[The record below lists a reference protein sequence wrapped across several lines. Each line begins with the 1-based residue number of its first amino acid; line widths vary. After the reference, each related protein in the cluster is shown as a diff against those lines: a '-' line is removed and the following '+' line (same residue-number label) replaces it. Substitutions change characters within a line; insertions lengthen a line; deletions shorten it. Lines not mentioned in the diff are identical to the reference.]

1 MNFLTLKPL
10 TADLLPAAVQLDQIC
25 FGRLWTLEGY
35 RRELESPN
43 SELVVL
49 QPQQEQPSTSVTEA
63 IANSSDIF
71 PNQQPI
77 IGLGCFWSIVE
88 EAHITIVAVHPDY
101 QRQGLGQA
109 LLWAMLK
116 QAHQRGLERA
126 TLEVR
131 VSNQAAIALY
141 EKFGFREAGRRRR
154 YYEDTGEDALILW
167 RGGLQYP
174 EFAQTLS
181 DWRQPILER
190 LSSSNWS
197 FKSEI

>member
-1 MNFLTLKPL
+1 MNLLTLKPL
-10 TADLLPAAVQLDQIC
+10 TADLLPAAVELDQVC

-43 SELVVL
+43 SELIVL
-49 QPQQEQPSTSVTEA
+49 QPEGKRQSTEA
-63 IANSSDIF
+63 IANFGDATIDQSS
-71 PNQQPI
+71 I
-77 IGLGCFWSIVE
+77 IGLGCFWAIVE
-88 EAHITIVAVHPDY
+88 EAHITIVAVHPDC
-101 QRQGLGQA
+101 QRQGLGQV
-109 LLWAMLK
+109 LLWALLR

-131 VSNQAAIALY
+131 PSNQAAIALY
-141 EKFGFREAGRRRR
+141 EKFGFQEAGRRRR

-181 DWRQPILER
+181 DWHQPILER
-190 LSSSNWS
+190 LNGSNWD

>member
-1 MNFLTLKPL
+1 VNLLTLKPL
-10 TADLLPAAVQLDQIC
+10 TADLLPAAVQLDQAC

-49 QPQQEQPSTSVTEA
+49 QPQQEQPSTEA
-63 IANSSDIF
+63 IANLADIPLDSS
-71 PNQQPI
+71 PI

-88 EAHITIVAVHPDY
+88 EAHITIVAVHPSY

-109 LLWAMLK
+109 LLWALLG

-141 EKFGFREAGRRRR
+141 EKFGFQEAGRRRR
-154 YYEDTGEDALILW
+154 YYEDTGEDASILW

-181 DWRQPILER
+181 DWHQPILER
-190 LSSSNWS
+190 LNGSNWD

>member
-1 MNFLTLKPL
+1 VNLLTLKPL
-10 TADLLPAAVQLDQIC
+10 TADLLPAAVELDQVC

-43 SELVVL
+43 SELIVL
-49 QPQQEQPSTSVTEA
+49 QPEGTRQLTEA
-63 IANSSDIF
+63 IANFGNATLDQSL
-71 PNQQPI
+71 I

-109 LLWAMLK
+109 LLWALLS
-116 QAHQRGLERA
+116 QAQQRGLERA

-174 EFAQTLS
+174 EFAQTLIDWQTLISEQLSRS
-181 DWRQPILER
+181 DWWLD
-190 LSSSNWS
+190 
-197 FKSEI
+197 SEI

>member
-1 MNFLTLKPL
+1 MNLLTLKPL
-10 TADLLPAAVQLDQIC
+10 TADLLPAAVQLDQAC

-35 RRELESPN
+35 QRELDSPN
-43 SELVVL
+43 SELIVL
-49 QPQQEQPSTSVTEA
+49 QPQAPQSSTEA
-63 IANSSDIF
+63 IASANLTLHQS
-71 PNQQPI
+71 PI

-109 LLWAMLK
+109 LLWALLS
-116 QAHQRGLERA
+116 QAHHRGLERA

-167 RGGLQYP
+167 RGGLHYP

-181 DWRQPILER
+181 DWKQPILER
-190 LSSSNWS
+190 LSSSDWR
-197 FKSEI
+197 FEIEI